1 MEYISTRGSSAAIT
15 SKKAI
20 IKGIADDNGL
30 YVPSFFPQLGDNPF
44 IGIAEKSYWARA
56 VKIIEAFLTDYS
68 ETELASACK
77 TAYADNFDSPLTA
90 PVKFLGDGTA
100 VLELWHGPTQAFK
113 DMALQLMPRLL
124 TTAIQ
129 SEGGNYKVVI
139 LVATSGDTGKAAL
152 EGFADVEGVSI
163 FVFYPHGGVSEIQ
176 RLQMVTQRGSNT
188 GACAVIGNFDD
199 AQTGVKKIF
208 SDSAVNRRL
217 EESRIRLSS
226 ANSINWGRLAPQI
239 AYYYTAYEEMV
250 LSGKVTR
257 GRKINI
263 CVPTGNFGNILA
275 AYYAIRCGL
284 PVSKL
289 ICASNINKVLTDFI
303 QTGVYDRRREF
314 LKTES
319 PSMDI
324 LISSN
329 LERLLFELVGR
340 NPQEVSNWMNQLSTP
355 GWYRIPK
362 DALDKL
368 QPLFYGGFADHKE
381 TSIAIGKAFKDHGY
395 LMDPHSAV
403 GYCVLRKYWEETGDT
418 RPVVLASTAS
428 PFKFNRAVL
437 EAIGRDTSGKDEFT
451 LLQELSSLIGQPVP
465 ARLAEL
471 KTLPELHRGV
481 CEKQGMADI
490 LYQFLGL
497 PGK

>member
-1 MEYISTRGSSAAIT
+1 MEYISTRGSSPAIT

-44 IGIAEKSYWARA
+44 VGIHEKSYWARA
-56 VKIIEAFLTDYS
+56 VKIIHAFLTDY
-68 ETELASACK
+68 TAAELTSACK
-77 TAYADNFDSPLTA
+77 AAYADNFDSPLTA
-90 PVKFLGDGTA
+90 PVRFLGDGTA

-113 DMALQLMPRLL
+113 DMALQLMPQLL
-124 TTAIQ
+124 TIAIQ
-129 SEGGNYKVVI
+129 SDGGDYKVVI

-163 FVFYPHGGVSEIQ
+163 FVFYPHEGVSEIQ

-199 AQTGVKKIF
+199 AQTGVKRIF
-208 SDSAVNRRL
+208 SDSAINRRL
-217 EESRIRLSS
+217 ETSHFRLSS

-250 LSGKVTR
+250 SSGKVTR
-257 GRKINI
+257 GQKINI

-303 QTGVYDRRREF
+303 RTGVYDRRREF

-340 NPQEVSNWMNQLSTP
+340 NPGEVSNWMNQLSTQ
-355 GWYRIPK
+355 GWYRIPQ
-362 DALDKL
+362 DALDQL
-368 QPLFYGGFADHKE
+368 QSLFYGGFADHNE
-381 TSIAIGKAFKDHGY
+381 TSKAIGKAFKDHGY

-403 GYCVLRKYWEETGDT
+403 GYSVLRKYWEETGDT

-437 EAIGRDTSGKDEFT
+437 EAIGRDTSNKDEFT
-451 LLQELSSLIGQPVP
+451 LLQELSFLTGQPVP
-465 ARLAEL
+465 GRLAEL
-471 KTLPELHRGV
+471 KTLPERHQGV
-481 CEKQGMADI
+481 CEKTEMAKV
-490 LYQFLGL
+490 LYQFLDIHS
-497 PGK
+497 